1 MPKVTKPLTNTEIN
15 NARGKAKEYN
25 LADGLGLAL
34 RVRSGGDKYW
44 IFNYQRPI
52 TKVRANISL
61 DIYLKVPLSS
71 TRVIRS
77 EYRDLLAQG
86 IDPKFHRKK
95 HLAAEKAAGANTLQK
110 VAADWLCVKKSKV
123 SSGHAD
129 DIWREILM

>member
-1 MPKVTKPLTNTEIN
+1 M
-15 NARGKAKEYN
+15 
-25 LADGLGLAL
+25 

-61 DIYLKVPLSS
+61 DIYPTVSLSS
-71 TRVIRS
+71 ARVIVS

-86 IDPKFHRKK
+86 IDPKFHRKE
-95 HLAAEKAAGANTLQK
+95 HLAAEKAAAANTLQK

>member
-34 RVRSGGDKYW
+34 RVRPGGEKYW

-61 DIYLKVPLSS
+61 GIYPTVSLSS
-71 TRVIRS
+71 ARVIRS
-77 EYRDLLAQG
+77 EYRDLLA
-86 IDPKFHRKK
+86 
-95 HLAAEKAAGANTLQK
+95 
-110 VAADWLCVKKSKV
+110 
-123 SSGHAD
+123 
-129 DIWREILM
+129 